1 MAAIAAV
8 RGYATARR
16 AAPGPSASSCTGI
29 QLAVTALWWRRG
41 GEFPLKSAEASAAA
55 AACRAR
61 LKLGGCGARVRAGI
75 ELGRAPRSTAVL
87 WQVRRYRN
95 IWGSNSGLSTIHPDP
110 SRPKAHDS
118 LKAHDNL
125 TTPGGWRL
133 DWEEDGRWVEWRMD
147 ENGQTDDDRFRV
159 TMEWTRFNRAR
170 GRDHTNL
177 WEEEKTSGFNRG
189 SSSWWREQYYEY
201 EYTGAN
207 GISSMTAVKEA
218 CSALGLVF
226 VEREW
231 GGGGREEGVR
241 ARGSERARD
250 HMICEQNIC
259 V

>member
-1 MAAIAAV
+1 
-8 RGYATARR
+8 
-16 AAPGPSASSCTGI
+16 
-29 QLAVTALWWRRG
+29 
-41 GEFPLKSAEASAAA
+41 
-55 AACRAR
+55 
-61 LKLGGCGARVRAGI
+61 
-75 ELGRAPRSTAVL
+75 VL

-95 IWGSNSGLSTIHPDP
+95 IWGSNAGLAAKSSDQQESEAT
-110 SRPKAHDS
+110 RPKAQDS

-177 WEEEKTSGFNRG
+177 WEEEKISGFSRG

-218 CSALGLVF
+218 CNALGFVF
-226 VEREW
+226 VE
-231 GGGGREEGVR
+231 
-241 ARGSERARD
+241 
-250 HMICEQNIC
+250 
-259 V
+259 

>member
-1 MAAIAAV
+1 MEIGV
-8 RGYATARR
+8 RGYATVRR
-16 AAPGPSASSCTGI
+16 AAPPASSSIGI
-29 QLAVTALWWRRG
+29 QLAVTALCWRRG
-41 GEFPLKSAEASAAA
+41 GEFPLKSAEGAAA
-55 AACRAR
+55 AASCRAR
-61 LKLGGCGARVRAGI
+61 LQLGDSGARVRAGS
-75 ELGRAPRSTAVL
+75 ELGRAPCSTVL

-95 IWGSNSGLSTIHPDP
+95 IWGSNAGLAAKSSDQQESDAT
-110 SRPKAHDS
+110 RPMAQDS

-218 CSALGLVF
+218 CNALGFVF
-226 VEREW
+226 VE
-231 GGGGREEGVR
+231 
-241 ARGSERARD
+241 
-250 HMICEQNIC
+250 
-259 V
+259 